1 MESKPELFTLDAAT
15 GNILAAASE
24 HLGRLNLISRLWPH
38 WDHFVQGPWTAA
50 AAWAEAGL
58 AGHQV
63 DPGDVLA
70 EGPEPAPSRPS
81 LGLRWAVGF
90 TLGARRLEGLDP
102 GEPLTPSLVGEI
114 FWSLNAPHLSRH
126 TGYALSR
133 TGQDTPSG
141 AAVWTLAGRWIQSGL
156 APLFAAGLALASW
169 EREGPDHPHR
179 SAAGRLLLGGLAVR
193 LGLPAA
199 AFRALG
205 LGLERALGED
215 LSKTLSHLRRKGSWR
230 SWLPNFLKG
239 LQESASLALETGLA
253 VRELHQDHHEL
264 ISTWVRAPRHPLRLL
279 DLLVYRPVID
289 IPTVATELEVTQ
301 RTAGLLVSKLQ
312 DLGLLAEITGQKR
325 GRRFA
330 YLGLLEAL
338 ASRAEIPLDIPSPQ
352 TSDQQ
357 DSETADLPE
366 TMP

>member
-24 HLGRLNLISRLWPH
+24 QVGRLHLISRLWPL
-38 WDHFVQGPWTAA
+38 WNHFVFGPWTATA
-50 AAWAEAGL
+50 AMAEAGL
-58 AGHQV
+58 AGHEV
-63 DPGDVLA
+63 DPMEVLA

-90 TLGARRLEGLDP
+90 TLGARRLEGLGS
-102 GEPLTPSLVGEI
+102 GEPLTPSLVSEI

-141 AAVWTLAGRWIQSGL
+141 AAVWTLAGRWTQAGL

-205 LGLERALGED
+205 LGLDRALGPD
-215 LSKTLSHLRRKGSWR
+215 LSKTLTHLRRKGSWR
-230 SWLPNFLKG
+230 SWLPSFLKG
-239 LQESASLALETGLA
+239 LQVSSGLALETGLA
-253 VRELHQDHHEL
+253 VRELHQDHIDL
-264 ISTWVRAPRHPLRLL
+264 INTWVRAPRHPLRLL

-289 IPTVATELEVTQ
+289 VPTVAAELDVTQ
-301 RTAGLLVSKLQ
+301 RTAGLLVSKLE

-330 YLGLLEAL
+330 YLALLEAL
-338 ASRAEIPLDIPSPQ
+338 AAQAGIALEIPGQEESEQP
-352 TSDQQ
+352 
-357 DSETADLPE
+357 DSEAPDQLQSTP
-366 TMP
+366 